1 MNKEGTNTNLN
12 VFSEGSNSLQNA
24 ELVIVKK
31 KTIVILDGSRV
42 VIIIEN
48 GRAT

>member
-31 KTIVILDGSRV
+31 TIVILDGSRV

-48 GRAT
+48 GRAS